1 MATIKRTISSFS
13 VYSGYDQG
21 DKWQTNY
28 LAYSNSFV
36 IPNENLIS
44 VSISV
49 TFTGIDSSDNE
60 LSSAVSI
67 VNRFLFIES
76 SQVGSGN
83 YYSGNSSSQLSNWID
98 NKGKT
103 VCLEWLHRDM
113 ISELEGLDVN
123 VFNYIISG
131 YVQFATS
138 SGQITKIY
146 LGNNALPVCY
156 LGASRI
162 ERIYLGTN
170 LILNAGTKTHHSST
184 FSGTFNS
191 KGIYNV
197 SKNLIIGN
205 ISFSSLTNLVH
216 LNTSDTFIRTSR
228 KYSCLSFSIC
238 ILYSGPILSSCS
250 SSVIVLII

>member
-13 VYSGYDQG
+13 VYSGHDQG
-21 DKWQTNY
+21 DRWQTNY

-36 IPNENLIS
+36 IPNEDLIS

-60 LSSAVSI
+60 LSSAVSV
-67 VNRFLFIES
+67 VNNFLFIES

-83 YYSGNSSSQLSNWID
+83 YYSGNSSSQVFSWID

-113 ISELEGLDVN
+113 ISKLEGLNGN

-131 YVQFATS
+131 YVQFVTT

-156 LGASRI
+156 LGANRI
-162 ERIYLGTN
+162 ERIFLGTN
-170 LILNAGTKTHHSST
+170 LILNAGTKNSYRSD
-184 FSGTFNS
+184 FSGTFND
-191 KGIYNV
+191 KGRYTV
-197 SKNLIIGN
+197 SKNLG
-205 ISFSSLTNLVH
+205 TNVDSG
-216 LNTSDTFIRTSR
+216 TIVIDTIATVSM
-228 KYSCLSFSIC
+228 YSYNPSNGLFTC
-238 ILYSGPILSSCS
+238 ILNGTAGSWISGFILYDKYW
-250 SSVIVLII
+250 

>member
-21 DKWQTNY
+21 DRWQTNY

-44 VSISV
+44 MSISV

-67 VNRFLFIES
+67 VNNFLFIES

-83 YYSGNSSSQLSNWID
+83 YYSGNSSSQLFNWID

-103 VCLEWLHRDM
+103 VCLEWLHRDI
-113 ISELEGLDVN
+113 ISALEGLDAN

-131 YVQFATS
+131 YVQFVTS
-138 SGQITKIY
+138 SGITKIY

-156 LGASRI
+156 LGANRI
-162 ERIYLGTN
+162 ERIFLGTN
-170 LILNAGTKTHHSST
+170 LILNAGTKTNHSST
-184 FSGTFNS
+184 FSGTFNN

-197 SKNLIIGN
+197 SKNLGTNVDSGTIIIDTSAH
-205 ISFSSLTNLVH
+205 ISAYSYSPSSGLFTCI
-216 LNTSDTFIRTSR
+216 LNGKAGTQTSGIIYYN
-228 KYSCLSFSIC
+228 KYS
-238 ILYSGPILSSCS
+238 
-250 SSVIVLII
+250 